1 MWLLAAGLVTACQ
14 ATAPPQHAA
23 SRRPV
28 VSATADLR
36 RDLDKILANPV
47 LAHGY
52 WGVLVTSLKSDE
64 VLYELNAHRLFIPAS
79 NMKIVTLAA
88 AADRLGWPFRYTTT
102 LRARGRINGGRLEGD
117 LLVAG
122 SGDPSLM
129 QEESAALFDTWAERL
144 KTAGVRSIDG
154 RIIGDDNAFDDDGLG
169 FGWSW
174 DDLVEDYSAGV
185 SALQFNEGSIRVTIA
200 PGPSIGDY
208 AAIAVDPA
216 SSGTIVDSD
225 LLTVAADAP
234 ARIEASR
241 LPGSTRL
248 VLRGSVPLGSAPRVR
263 AVSVDNPTLFFASAL
278 RAALIAR
285 GIDVRGAAVDIDDV
299 HGAPSSSDGTVVAT
313 YDSPPLS
320 TLAVRLMKESQNLY
334 AETLLKTLGAVSGTA
349 TFAAGRM
356 AVQSTLAQW
365 GVAPGELIDRDGSGL
380 SRYDFVTPAALV
392 TILTHIARDDR
403 LRGPFEATLPIA
415 GRDGT
420 LANRMKGTSAE
431 GNARAKTGSMTGVR
445 TLSGYVA
452 TADGEPLVWSIMA
465 NNFETAPDV
474 VNAAADAI
482 VVRLATFARG
492 MR

>member
-1 MWLLAAGLVTACQ
+1 
-14 ATAPPQHAA
+14 
-23 SRRPV
+23 
-28 VSATADLR
+28 
-36 RDLDKILANPV
+36 
-47 LAHGY
+47 
-52 WGVLVTSLKSDE
+52 
-64 VLYELNAHRLFIPAS
+64 
-79 NMKIVTLAA
+79 MKIVTLAA
-88 AADRLGWPFRYTTT
+88 AADRLGWSFRYTTT
-102 LRARGRINGGRLEGD
+102 LRARGSTSGGRLVGD
-117 LLVAG
+117 LIVAG
-122 SGDPSLM
+122 SGDPSLL
-129 QEESAALFDTWAERL
+129 QDESAALFDTWADRL
-144 KTAGVRSIDG
+144 KTAGVRSIEG
-154 RIIGDDNAFDDDGLG
+154 RIIGDDDAFDDDGLG

-174 DDLVEDYSAGV
+174 DDLVEDYSAAV

-234 ARIEASR
+234 ARIEAGR
-241 LPGSTRL
+241 LPGSSRL

-263 AVSVDNPTLFFASAL
+263 AVSVDNPTIFFASAL
-278 RAALIAR
+278 RTALIAR

-299 HGAPSSSDGTVVAT
+299 HGAPPPSTNDTIVAT
-313 YDSPPLS
+313 YQSPPLS

-349 TFAAGRM
+349 TFAAGRT

-365 GVAPGELIDRDGSGL
+365 GIAPGELIDRDGSGL

-392 TILTHIARDDR
+392 TILTHIARDEG
-403 LRGPFEATLPIA
+403 LRGPFEATLPVA

-420 LANRMKGTSAE
+420 LANRMKGTAAE

-452 TADGEPLVWSIMA
+452 TAEGEPLVWSIMA
-465 NNFETAPDV
+465 NNFDTAPDV
-474 VNAAADAI
+474 VNATADTI